1 MVVENGQ
8 KRAVL
13 TVLGSDK
20 VGIVAKVTALL
31 AKHNANIL
39 DISQTL
45 LEDLFTMLMLID
57 IDNLSQDFESLS
69 AELEELSQELAVQ
82 IKLQNEEVFRYMH
95 RI

>member
-1 MVVENGQ
+1 MVKETGQ

-45 LEDLFTMLMLID
+45 LEDLFSMIMLID
-57 IDNLSQDFESLS
+57 IEDLSLDFETLNK
-69 AELEELSQELAVQ
+69 ELEELSKELEVQ